1 MKEKKSK
8 ELKENAKKE
17 LKEVRV
23 LMVDDNESLVSMIK
37 EYFEDHAKIK
47 IVNEAYNGLDAVDV
61 IEENVNNF
69 DVLLLDLIMP
79 KKDGIY
85 VLEQMKKKGIK
96 KPVIVGTSFNAD
108 ETIARVSKFNPKHF
122 ILKPFDMF
130 DLENKLLDAVSF
142 KLDKESKINIY
153 HNNLEISVTKLLH
166 GLGVP
171 SHIKGYQYI
180 REGVILMYEKPDI
193 VGAITKELYPEI
205 ANRYDT
211 TVSRVERAIRHA
223 IEVSW
228 NRGDIDL
235 MEEIFGH
242 SVDYDRA
249 KPTNSEF
256 IMLVSDKLRLEFSDA
271 KQKNK

>member
-1 MKEKKSK
+1 M
-8 ELKENAKKE
+8 KKE
-17 LKEVRV
+17 LETNEEIRV
-23 LMVDDNESLVSMIK
+23 MIVDDNESLVGMLK
-37 EYFEDHAKIK
+37 EYFEDHQKIK
-47 IVNEAYNGLDAVDV
+47 IVMECYNGLDAIDL
-61 IEENVNNF
+61 IEKNTDNF

-79 KKDGIY
+79 KKDGLY
-85 VLEQMKKKGIK
+85 VLEQMKKKNIQ

-108 ETIARVSKFNPKHF
+108 ETIARVSKYDPKHF
-122 ILKPFDMF
+122 ILKPFDMI
-130 DLENKLLDAVSF
+130 DLENKIMDAASF
-142 KLDKESKINIY
+142 KLESDSKINLY

-205 ANRYDT
+205 AKRFDT

-228 NRGDIDL
+228 NRGDIEL

-256 IMLVSDKLRLEFSDA
+256 IVTVSDKLRLEFSNI
-271 KQKNK
+271 KQRSK

>member
-1 MKEKKSK
+1 MKEEK
-8 ELKENAKKE
+8 EI
-17 LKEVRV
+17 RV
-23 LMVDDNESLVSMIK
+23 MVVDDNESLITMLK
-37 EYFEDHAKIK
+37 DYYEGHDKIK
-47 IVNEAYNGLDAVDV
+47 IVKEVFNGDDAVKYILKNKDA
-61 IEENVNNF
+61 F

-79 KKDGIY
+79 KKDGLH
-85 VLEQMKKKGIK
+85 VLEDLKRNKIS
-96 KPVIVGTSFNAD
+96 KPTIIGTSFNAD
-108 ETIARVSKFNPKHF
+108 ETIARVSKYNPKHF
-122 ILKPFDMF
+122 ILKPYDLV
-130 DLENKLLDAVSF
+130 DLENKIMDAANF
-142 KLDKESKINIY
+142 KLDKQSKINIF
-153 HNNLEISVTKLLH
+153 HNNLEMSITKMLH

-180 REGVILMYEKPDI
+180 REGIILMYDKPEI

-205 ANRYDT
+205 ADRYNT

-235 MEEIFGH
+235 MEEVFGH

-256 IMLVSDKLRLEFSDA
+256 IVTVSDKLRLEFS
-271 KQKNK
+271 NKSFV